1 MPQRSDQPIP
11 PPPPIEEG
19 DGRTEGAENKPE
31 EGKHSSGGLFGTI
44 LPPDPAIL
52 AEARRLIAD
61 RNSRVEKLAVC
72 AAQDPVV
79 AMELLRVSN
88 AMFFAGGKSS
98 ITTMKAAIVRLG
110 SEVVIQVFNSLAER
124 PQLEDED
131 IERWVNVHRSRC
143 KRQAILAKIIGE
155 AVARPLSDDCEI
167 AALFMSVGEILA
179 VLMLKS
185 EYVKLAEELSHSG
198 VNYKLIQ
205 DYKFDVE
212 RAGLNYLRR
221 QGIPEALLFAIDREA
236 PPRSPDRVIM
246 KPICASAGELIEAFD
261 TNRWEKLAPGKKIP
275 PKSAI
280 RLLQVS
286 DSQYLRIY
294 ERASEYL
301 FGMRVQE
308 ERLKQEAVKSATL
321 SASVEF
327 SPPSRGDQEL
337 LQSEIQDILSYGGI
351 DISSKYSDPR
361 ERPGREGSIK
371 SQTEIKSINETIE
384 ERNEIFRLE
393 TRPEAPARIDPR
405 EVEIKPPPRMLTP
418 KANKAVSRIADNFVK
433 ARNSEELLSDVL
445 QQLIGE
451 DLFEKSAL
459 IVVSQDRK
467 QAIVV
472 AARGPNITNGQRIS
486 IEDPLSPLAQCFSK
500 VQSFGNRENES
511 SPWGSRAFALA
522 PVDADH
528 QTPVALYAD
537 CGSNGAITF
546 EARRI
551 FRTVID
557 ILNNKLPTLP
567 GGIPVEL

>member
-1 MPQRSDQPIP
+1 MPHRSDQPAP
-11 PPPPIEEG
+11 PATPAVEKERLVEGTENKSEEG
-19 DGRTEGAENKPE
+19 RHTT
-31 EGKHSSGGLFGTI
+31 GGLT
-44 LPPDPAIL
+44 LPPDPVVL
-52 AEARRLIAD
+52 QEARRLIGD
-61 RNSRVEKLAVC
+61 RNSRVETLAVC
-72 AAQDPVV
+72 ASQDPVV

-110 SEVVIQVFNSLAER
+110 SEVVIQVFNSLMER

-131 IERWVNVHRSRC
+131 LERWVNVHRSRC
-143 KRQAILAKIIGE
+143 KRQAIVAKIIAE

-179 VLMLKS
+179 VLMFKN
-185 EYVKLAEELSHSG
+185 EYVKMAEELSRSG
-198 VNYKLIQ
+198 VNYRLIQ
-205 DYKFDVE
+205 EYKFDVE
-212 RAGLNYLRR
+212 RAGLNCLRR
-221 QGIPEALLFAIDREA
+221 QGIPEALAFAIDREA

-246 KPICASAGELIEAFD
+246 KPICASAGELVEAFD

-327 SPPSRGDQEL
+327 APPSRNEQDL
-337 LQSEIQDILSYGGI
+337 LQSEIQDILNYGSV
-351 DISSKYSDPR
+351 DISSKYSGSS
-361 ERPGREGSIK
+361 ERLEQQESIK
-371 SQTEIKSINETIE
+371 SFTESSRTSETIQ
-384 ERNEIFRLE
+384 ERNEIFMLDSGLSQQ
-393 TRPEAPARIDPR
+393 TVPR
-405 EVEIKPPPRMLTP
+405 VDIKEVRIKPPPQMLTS
-418 KANKAVSRIADNFVK
+418 KANKAVTKITEGFEK
-433 ARNSEELLSDVL
+433 ARNSEELLAEVL
-445 QQLIGE
+445 QRLIGD

-472 AARGPNITNGQRIS
+472 AARGPSISNGQRLNLD
-486 IEDPLSPLAQCFSK
+486 DPLSPLAQCFSK

-511 SPWGSRAFALA
+511 SPWGSKAFALA

-528 QTPVALYAD
+528 KTPVALYAD
-537 CGSNGAITF
+537 CGNHGAITF
-546 EARRI
+546 EARRV
-551 FRTVID
+551 FRTVIE
-557 ILNNKLPTLP
+557 ILNERLPTLP